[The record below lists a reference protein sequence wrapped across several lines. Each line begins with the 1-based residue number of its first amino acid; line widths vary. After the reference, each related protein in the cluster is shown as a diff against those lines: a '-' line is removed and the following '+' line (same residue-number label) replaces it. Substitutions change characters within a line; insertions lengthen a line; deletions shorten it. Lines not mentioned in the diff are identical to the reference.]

1 MTHSSVL
8 RERPQGALRGGWDF
22 GTRVKFYRNTVVVV
36 ALQAPLVMGTLLLQ
50 FQSTES
56 FSLLRK

>member
-1 MTHSSVL
+1 MMHSFVL
-8 RERPQGALRGGWDF
+8 HKQPQGALRGGWDF
-22 GTRVKFYRNTVVVV
+22 GTRVKFYRNTVAVV
-36 ALQAPLVMGTLLLQ
+36 APQAPLVMGTLLLQ